1 MLKQLN
7 LYNTIEKLCSIH
19 APSGFESLI
28 VDYLFEWF
36 SIHIPHATV
45 DRTIHNTL
53 IICKGKPNI
62 AFVAHADSVGFILQ
76 YQKKLIALGSP
87 EINEKTKLR
96 TCDNIFV
103 QVVPDKD
110 DNCFLTDDYGLETG
124 TTFTF
129 IPNFK
134 LNKSTIQSPNLDDRV
149 GIALLMQLA
158 MESDDICIVIS
169 SNEESCGGSI
179 EKASKILYEH
189 YQITKTIIVDTTFH
203 TEGIRMGNG
212 VVLSLKDKYIPPQQ
226 WVSFVK
232 NVLIKYN
239 IPFQLEVEDFGASDG
254 AYIHRSP
261 YPIEWC
267 FLGIACLN
275 NHSENE
281 MISISDMNYLYEA
294 ISSINKTN
302 MYNI

>member
-1 MLKQLN
+1 MN

-28 VDYLFEWF
+28 IDFLYDWF
-36 SIHIPHATV
+36 LKHIPNSKI
-45 DRTIHNTL
+45 DRIIHNTL
-53 IICKGKPNI
+53 LVYKGKPNV
-62 AFVAHADSVGFILQ
+62 AFIAHADSVGFILQ
-76 YQKKLIALGSP
+76 YHNKLLALGSP
-87 EINEKTKLR
+87 EIFDKTKLR
-96 TCDNIFV
+96 TCDNILV
-103 QVVPDKD
+103 DVISDQ
-110 DNCFLTDDYGLETG
+110 DNNYFLIGDYEFERG

-134 LNKSTIQSPNLDDRV
+134 LNKNTIESPYLDDRV
-149 GIALLMQLA
+149 GIALLMKLA
-158 MESDDICIVIS
+158 MESDNICIVIS

-179 EKASKILYEH
+179 EKATKILYEN

-203 TEGIRMGNG
+203 SEGIRIGEG
-212 VVLSLKDKYIPPQQ
+212 VVLSLKDKYIPPQK

-232 NVLIKYN
+232 NILMKYN
-239 IPFQLEVEDFGASDG
+239 IPFQLEIENFGSSDG

-281 MISISDMNYLYEA
+281 LISISDMNYLYEA
-294 ISSINKTN
+294 ISYINKHV
-302 MYNI
+302 